1 LKAPRRSIAV
11 GLMLVAPVL
20 WSIAGVVTRH
30 MEQAGSFEMVFWRS
44 LFAAAFVSVAWF
56 VLERGGPWHALR
68 TAGRAG
74 LFSGAMWAVMFTAF
88 VVALTLTSTAN
99 VLVTMSIAP
108 LLTAVAARLFLSD
121 PIPTRTWLAVLA
133 ASAGLAWM
141 LGAGFQAQQA
151 GHAAGHTWGMLIA
164 LLVPIASAANLVMLR
179 RAHARVNM
187 VPAVMMGGVL
197 SCVIALPFMFPLSA
211 TGRDLALLGV
221 LGVFQLGLPCMLF
234 VIASRALL
242 APELALLALLE
253 VLLGP
258 FWAWLGAGEVPGR
271 ATLMG
276 GAIVLAALVANE
288 LAALHGRHASRR
300 STTAR

>member
-1 LKAPRRSIAV
+1 MV
-11 GLMLVAPVL
+11 VAPVL

-30 MEQAGSFEMVFWRS
+30 IERAGSFEMVFWRS
-44 LFAAAFVSVAWF
+44 FFAAAFVAIAWF
-56 VLERGGPWHALR
+56 VLEHGGPWHAVR

-74 LFSGAMWAVMFTAF
+74 LLSGAMWAVMFTAF
-88 VVALTLTSTAN
+88 VVALNLTTTAN

-121 PIPTRTWLAVLA
+121 PIPRRTWLAVLA
-133 ASAGLAWM
+133 ATAGLAWM
-141 LGAGFQAQQA
+141 LGAGFSAQDARQS
-151 GHAAGHTWGMLIA
+151 AADGWGMLIA

-179 RAHARVNM
+179 RAHARVNL

-197 SCVIALPFMFPLSA
+197 SCALALPFMLPVSA
-211 TGRDLALLGV
+211 TGRDLALLAL
-221 LGVFQLGLPCMLF
+221 LGIFQLGLPCMLF

-276 GAIVLAALVANE
+276 GAIVLAALAVNE
-288 LAALHGRHASRR
+288 LAALRGRYAARR
-300 STTAR
+300 WPM